1 MKRGPAGHRANET
14 LEVFD
19 LAVSIRL
26 KRMGTKKRP
35 FYRIVATDSRNR
47 RDGRFIEEL
56 GYYDPLTNPPSV
68 NVKEDLFFKWMKNG
82 AVPSENVESLMRRT
96 GVMKKWLLV
105 KSGVGA
111 EQMEASLAEL
121 KSKETQGMSPDERRQ
136 KAVAKRTAKKAAAA
150 AQSQSES
157 A

>member
-1 MKRGPAGHRANET
+1 M
-14 LEVFD
+14 
-19 LAVSIRL
+19 

-56 GYYDPLTNPPSV
+56 GYYDPLTNPPAVS
-68 NVKEDLFFKWMKNG
+68 VKEELFFKWLANG
-82 AVPSENVESLMRRT
+82 AIPSENVESLMRRT

-105 KSGVGA
+105 KEGVPA
-111 EQMEASLAEL
+111 DQIEAKLAEL
-121 KSKETQGMSPDERRQ
+121 KSKETAGMSPDERR
-136 KAVAKRTAKKAAAA
+136 KKGVAKRTAKKAAAA
-150 AQSQSES
+150 AAES

>member
-1 MKRGPAGHRANET
+1 MSVK
-14 LEVFD
+14 
-19 LAVSIRL
+19 IRM

-56 GYYDPLTNPPSV
+56 GYYDPLTNPPNV
-68 NVKEDLFFKWMKNG
+68 NVKEELFFKWLGNG
-82 AVPSENVESLMRRT
+82 AIPSENVESLMRRT

-105 KSGVGA
+105 KQGVPA
-111 EQMEASLAEL
+111 DQIEAKLAEL
-121 KSKETQGMSPDERRQ
+121 AEKETKGASPDERRR
-136 KAVAKRTAKKAAAA
+136 KGVAKRAAKKAAAA
-150 AQSQSES
+150 ATES

>member
-1 MKRGPAGHRANET
+1 M
-14 LEVFD
+14 
-19 LAVSIRL
+19 

-56 GYYDPLTNPPSV
+56 GYYDPLTNPPV
-68 NVKEDLFFKWMKNG
+68 VKVEEELFFKWLRNG
-82 AVPSENVESLMRRT
+82 AIPSENVESLMRRT

-105 KSGVGA
+105 KQGVPA
-111 EQMEASLAEL
+111 DQIEAKLAEL
-121 KSKETQGMSPDERRQ
+121 KSKETQGMTPDERR
-136 KAVAKRTAKKAAAA
+136 KRGVAKRAARKAAAA
-150 AQSQSES
+150 APAES